1 MDVEETR
8 DAGIFGEVV
17 VKDLKWI
24 VTVILVLDLINQVKT
39 EMDLKMPKNQGIE
52 FVLFLFYFKVIW
64 GVILAVNN
72 YQVILFTSICNH
84 QENLLHQGAL
94 LVPLRAHLCE
104 ECMRLLSLL
113 SRERRHLVRHQ
124 LVTVSGDYLCAT
136 AGYIFC

>member
-72 YQVILFTSICNH
+72 YQVILFTSNYREQSSPPRCSSCPPPSPPMSRIH
-84 QENLLHQGAL
+84 VA
-94 LVPLRAHLCE
+94 A
-104 ECMRLLSLL
+104 EC
-113 SRERRHLVRHQ
+113 SRDRHLVRLLACH
-124 LVTVSGDYLCAT
+124 LVCNFNRR
-136 AGYIFC
+136 YILSHTSDLH

>member
-1 MDVEETR
+1 MDRHRHSRPGFDQPGKNR
-8 DAGIFGEVV
+8 DGFENAKKSRLHLYSFC
-17 VKDLKWI
+17 
-24 VTVILVLDLINQVKT
+24 
-39 EMDLKMPKNQGIE
+39 
-52 FVLFLFYFKVIW
+52 FKVIW

-72 YQVILFTSICNH
+72 YQVILFTSNY

-94 LVPLRAHLCE
+94 LVPVRAHLCE

-113 SRERRHLVRHQ
+113 SREQRHLVRHQ